1 LDVVGVKM
9 SVAQGGIDFLLDP
22 YRVLDL
28 CDERGLLAG
37 KILADMGADV
47 VQVEPPGG
55 SPARN
60 VGPFHG
66 DDPNPEK
73 SLFWWAYAAN
83 KRSITLDLENRDG
96 QDLLRKLVAKSDFL
110 IESFAPGYLENLGL
124 DYGQLSAI
132 NPRLVM
138 VSITP
143 FGQDGPYSNYQ
154 ASDIVGMA
162 LGGFMYLTG
171 DDDRAPVRISFP
183 HFYLHGGAA
192 GATAAMLAHTYR
204 VTSGQGQYVDVSC
217 QQAVAKTLAHAPQIW
232 DIEGA
237 ILKRMGV
244 YRQTSGEN
252 RVRINWPCKDGYV
265 NYMVQGGTVAYST
278 RALLAWM
285 KEDRFDTSDL
295 DAIDWEKMGYG
306 AITPELMAQLG
317 GPLGD
322 FFRGHTRAELVQGS
336 LDRRILLFP
345 VATPSALEGHPQ
357 LDARGYFKELDHP
370 ELKESV
376 RYPGAFIK
384 SGDGSDI
391 AGVYRRPPLIGEHNI
406 QIYQEE
412 MGLSS
417 LELETLKR
425 GGVI

>member
-1 LDVVGVKM
+1 MRGAQSGVPD
-9 SVAQGGIDFLLDP
+9 GINFLLAP

-28 CDERGLLAG
+28 TDERGLLAG
-37 KILADMGADV
+37 KILADLGADV
-47 VQVEPPGG
+47 VQIEPPGG
-55 SPARN
+55 NPARN
-60 VGPFHG
+60 IGPFYG
-66 DDPNPEK
+66 DDPQPEK

-83 KRSITLDLENRDG
+83 KRSITLDLEQKDG
-96 QDLLRKLVAKSDFL
+96 QALLKKMVAEADFL
-110 IESFAPGYLENLGL
+110 VESFAPGYLDTLGL
-124 DYGQLSAI
+124 GYDVLAEI
-132 NPRLVM
+132 NPKLVM

-154 ASDIVGMA
+154 ATDIVGMA

-171 DDDRAPVRISFP
+171 DDDRAPIRISFP

-204 VTSGQGQYVDVSC
+204 ITSGQGQYVDVSC

-265 NYMVQGGTVAYST
+265 NYMVQGGSVAYST
-278 RALLAWM
+278 RALLEWM
-285 KEDRFDTSDL
+285 KEDSFDTADL

-306 AITPELMAQLG
+306 AITPELMSQLG
-317 GPLGD
+317 EPLGD
-322 FFRGHTRAELVQGS
+322 FFKGHTRAELVQGS

-345 VATPSALEGHPQ
+345 VATPSALEDHPQ
-357 LDARGYFKELDHP
+357 LEARGYFKELEHP
-370 ELKESV
+370 ELGATV
-376 RYPGAFIK
+376 QYPGAFVK
-384 SGDGSDI
+384 SGDGEDI
-391 AGVYRRPPLIGEHNI
+391 AGIYRRPPLIGEHNTVI
-406 QIYQEE
+406 FQGELGIT
-412 MGLSS
+412 GS
-417 LELETLKR
+417 ELESLKR
-425 GGVI
+425 SGVI

>member
-1 LDVVGVKM
+1 M

-55 SPARN
+55 SLARN
-60 VGPFHG
+60 LGPFHG

-183 HFYLHGGAA
+183 HFYLNGGAA

-357 LDARGYFKELDHP
+357 LDARGYFRELDHP

>member
-1 LDVVGVKM
+1 M

-306 AITPELMAQLG
+306 AITPELMAQL
-317 GPLGD
+317 L
-322 FFRGHTRAELVQGS
+322 S
-336 LDRRILLFP
+336 LI
-345 VATPSALEGHPQ
+345 H
-357 LDARGYFKELDHP
+357 
-370 ELKESV
+370 
-376 RYPGAFIK
+376 I
-384 SGDGSDI
+384 
-391 AGVYRRPPLIGEHNI
+391 
-406 QIYQEE
+406 
-412 MGLSS
+412 
-417 LELETLKR
+417 
-425 GGVI
+425 